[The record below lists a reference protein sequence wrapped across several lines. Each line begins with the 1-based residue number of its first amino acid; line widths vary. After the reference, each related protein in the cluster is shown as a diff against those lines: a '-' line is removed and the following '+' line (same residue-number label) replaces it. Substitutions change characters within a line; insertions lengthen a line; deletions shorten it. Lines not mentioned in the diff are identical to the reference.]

1 MPLQTYTVSYSLD
14 GISGFTALTNLQGI
28 QISLGRGAQLDQV
41 KASTATFEL
50 RYPTG
55 YASPVTAL
63 VSGTYIKIE
72 NTTGSAYTIWR
83 GRISDVS
90 ARYGIP
96 FVSGVGQADFL
107 SVTCEGNF
115 AAVGRMQ
122 GEDYAMGAGG
132 LSQQCLDAYN
142 ESGVEIQFITS
153 GGEPQMAATTVSST
167 WADWVAR
174 AALTVNA
181 RLWDSSTANGSW
193 IVSPFFSNVSTV
205 NFSDTENNAT
215 NQIYNQ
221 INFDSL
227 SDNFYTQI
235 QVDPESYGV
244 ATVTQAGASLPYR
257 TYQVNT
263 LNNST
268 SQATDY
274 ANYLLANYGTAQ
286 FAISS
291 FTCMAEAQSSFQLDK
306 IGYESLMPQAP
317 GTQVS
322 VAFRGTTY
330 QCIIEGV
337 TMSATPAGASF
348 TYFVSGADLNAYLIL
363 DNTVFGTLDNNKLGY

>member
-28 QISLGRGAQLDQV
+28 QISLGRGAQLEQV

-122 GEDYAMGAGG
+122 GENYAMAAGG

-274 ANYLLANYGTAQ
+274 ANYLLANYGTAR

-363 DNTVFGTLDNNKLGY
+363 DNTVFGTLDNNRLGY

>member
-122 GEDYAMGAGG
+122 GENYAMAAGG

-363 DNTVFGTLDNNKLGY
+363 DNTVFGTLDYNKLGY

>member
-28 QISLGRGAQLDQV
+28 QISLGRGAQLEQV

-72 NTTGSAYTIWR
+72 NTTGSAYTIWS

-122 GEDYAMGAGG
+122 GENYAMAAGG

-363 DNTVFGTLDNNKLGY
+363 DNTVFGTLDNNRLGY

>member
-28 QISLGRGAQLDQV
+28 QISLGRGAQLEQV

-122 GEDYAMGAGG
+122 GENYAMAAGG

-263 LNNST
+263 LNDST

-274 ANYLLANYGTAQ
+274 ANYLLANYGTAR

-363 DNTVFGTLDNNKLGY
+363 DNTVFGKLNENKLGY

>member
-28 QISLGRGAQLDQV
+28 QISLGRGAQLEQV

-122 GEDYAMGAGG
+122 GENYAMAAGG

-363 DNTVFGTLDNNKLGY
+363 DNTVFGTLDNNN

>member
-122 GEDYAMGAGG
+122 GENYAMAAGG

-263 LNNST
+263 LNDST

-274 ANYLLANYGTAQ
+274 ANYLLANYGTAR

-363 DNTVFGTLDNNKLGY
+363 DNTVFGKLNENKLGY

>member
-122 GEDYAMGAGG
+122 GENYAMAAGG

-274 ANYLLANYGTAQ
+274 ANYLLANYGTAR

-306 IGYESLMPQAP
+306 IGYQSLMPQAP

-363 DNTVFGTLDNNKLGY
+363 DNTVFGTLDNNRLGY

>member
-122 GEDYAMGAGG
+122 GENYAMSAGG

-263 LNNST
+263 LNDST

-274 ANYLLANYGTAQ
+274 ANYLLANYGTAR

-306 IGYESLMPQAP
+306 IGYTSKLGASP

-363 DNTVFGTLDNNKLGY
+363 DNTVFGKLNENKLGY

>member
-363 DNTVFGTLDNNKLGY
+363 DNTVFGTLDYNKLGY

>member
-122 GEDYAMGAGG
+122 GENYAMAAGG

-244 ATVTQAGASLPYR
+244 ATVTKAGASLPYR

-263 LNNST
+263 LNDST

-363 DNTVFGTLDNNKLGY
+363 DNTVFGTLDYNKLGY

>member
-1 MPLQTYTVSYSLD
+1 MPLQTYQVQYSTD
-14 GISGFTALTNLQGI
+14 GGTYTALTNVQGI

-63 VSGTYIKIE
+63 ISGTFIRIQ
-72 NTTGSAYTIWR
+72 NTTGSAYSVWL

-96 FVSGVGQADFL
+96 YAGGVGQADFL

-122 GEDYAMGAGG
+122 GNNYAMAAGG

-142 ESGVEIQFITS
+142 ESGVEVQFITS

-181 RLWDSSTANGSW
+181 RLWDSSTLFGSW

-205 NFSDTENNAT
+205 NFSDTANNAT

-235 QVDPESYGV
+235 QVDPESYAV

-274 ANYLLANYGTAQ
+274 ANYLLANYGTAR

-306 IGYESLMPQAP
+306 IGYQSLMPQAP

-348 TYFVSGADLNAYLIL
+348 TYYVSGADLNAYLIL
-363 DNTVFGTLDNNKLGY
+363 NNTTFGRLDYNRLGY

>member
-122 GEDYAMGAGG
+122 GENYAMAAGG

-306 IGYESLMPQAP
+306 IGYQSLMPQAP

>member
-14 GISGFTALTNLQGI
+14 GVSGFTALTNLQGI

-72 NTTGSAYTIWR
+72 NTTGSAYTVWR

-96 FVSGVGQADFL
+96 FVGGVGQADFL

-122 GEDYAMGAGG
+122 GENYAMAAGG

-142 ESGVEIQFITS
+142 ESGVQIQFITS

-181 RLWDSSTANGSW
+181 RLWDASTAFGSW

-205 NFSDTENNAT
+205 NFSDTANNAT

-235 QVDPESYGV
+235 QVDPESYAV

-274 ANYLLANYGTAQ
+274 ANYLLANYGTAR

-306 IGYESLMPQAP
+306 IGYQSLMPQAP

-348 TYFVSGADLNAYLIL
+348 TYYVSGADLNAYLIL
-363 DNTVFGTLDNNKLGY
+363 NNATFGRLDFNRLGY

>member
-1 MPLQTYTVSYSLD
+1 V
-14 GISGFTALTNLQGI
+14 
-28 QISLGRGAQLDQV
+28 
-41 KASTATFEL
+41 
-50 RYPTG
+50 
-55 YASPVTAL
+55 
-63 VSGTYIKIE
+63 
-72 NTTGSAYTIWR
+72 
-83 GRISDVS
+83 
-90 ARYGIP
+90 
-96 FVSGVGQADFL
+96 
-107 SVTCEGNF
+107 
-115 AAVGRMQ
+115 
-122 GEDYAMGAGG
+122 
-132 LSQQCLDAYN
+132 
-142 ESGVEIQFITS
+142 QFITS

-181 RLWDSSTANGSW
+181 RLWDASTALGSW

-205 NFSDTENNAT
+205 NFSDTANNST

-235 QVDPESYGV
+235 QVDPESYAV
-244 ATVTQAGASLPYR
+244 ATVTQGGASLPYR

-274 ANYLLANYGTAQ
+274 ANYLLANYGTAR

-306 IGYESLMPQAP
+306 IGYQSLMPQAP

-348 TYFVSGADLNAYLIL
+348 TYYVSGADLNAYLIL
-363 DNTVFGTLDNNKLGY
+363 DNTTFGRLDFNRLGY

>member
-122 GEDYAMGAGG
+122 GENYAMAAGG

-263 LNNST
+263 LNDST

-274 ANYLLANYGTAQ
+274 ANYLLANYGTAL

-337 TMSATPAGASF
+337 TMSATPAGAQF
-348 TYFVSGADLNAYLIL
+348 TYYVSGADLNAYLII
-363 DNTVFGTLDNNKLGY
+363 GNKIGRAHV

>member
-14 GISGFTALTNLQGI
+14 GISGFTALTNMQGI

-96 FVSGVGQADFL
+96 YAGGVGQADFL

-122 GEDYAMGAGG
+122 GENYAMAAGG

-142 ESGVEIQFITS
+142 ESGVQIQFITS

-181 RLWDSSTANGSW
+181 RLWDASTALGSW

-205 NFSDTENNAT
+205 NFSDTANNAT

-274 ANYLLANYGTAQ
+274 ANYLLANYGTAR

-306 IGYESLMPQAP
+306 IGYQNLMPQAP

-337 TMSATPAGASF
+337 TMSATPAGAQF
-348 TYFVSGADLNAYLIL
+348 TYYVSGADLNAYLIL
-363 DNTVFGTLDNNKLGY
+363 NNTTFGRLDYNRLGY